1 MLFDTPSFAPA
12 GQIKTAED
20 RLRRVGVIDIG
31 SNSVRM
37 VVFDGAARSP
47 AYFFN
52 EKVMCGLGRGLRET
66 GVLSPEGRVAA
77 LAALRRFMALAVQME
92 LGALS
97 AVATAAVREATD
109 GPDFVKEVWL
119 TCGSRIKIATG
130 REEAKLSAQGVL
142 LGWPDAEGVVCDIGG
157 ASMELARIAKGRIT
171 ATETSPLGPLVLQDR
186 PPEDRAKTIAK
197 HVGKLVKA
205 MGPGAPSR
213 LFLVGGSWR
222 AMARI
227 DMARRDYPLHVL
239 HEYKMTPDAVIE
251 TAEWLIGQDPSDLS
265 SLTDTSNARLQLLPT
280 ACEVLVPLVKAL
292 APDEVAISSYG
303 LREGLLYSHMSRAL
317 RKRDPLLEAARYMED
332 AGARFPGFG
341 DALYRWLKPLYRHAE
356 KAELRLIRA
365 ACLLHDVSWRAHPDY
380 RADVCF
386 ETATRANL
394 GGLNHQERVALGVA
408 LLHRYKSGGRA
419 QKGEP
424 SLSVLSEAQ
433 LQAAIA
439 LGKTM
444 RLGAMLSGGSA
455 SLLRETWLTL
465 DGDTLHLG
473 MSRKARI
480 HSGEVVERRLAAVAN
495 VRGLNWT
502 IDT

>member
-1 MLFDTPSFAPA
+1 
-12 GQIKTAED
+12 
-20 RLRRVGVIDIG
+20 
-31 SNSVRM
+31 M

-66 GVLSPEGRVAA
+66 GVLNPEGKIAA
-77 LAALRRFMALAVQME
+77 LAALRRFMALAVEME

-97 AVATAAVREATD
+97 AVATAAVREASD
-109 GPDFVKEVWL
+109 GPEFVKEVWL
-119 TCGSRIKIATG
+119 TCGARIKVATG
-130 REEAKLSAQGVL
+130 REEANLSAQGVL
-142 LGWPDAEGVVCDIGG
+142 LGWPEAEGVVCDIGG
-157 ASMELARIAKGRIT
+157 ASMELARISNGRIT

-186 PPEDRAKTIAK
+186 SPEDRAGVIDR
-197 HVGKLVKA
+197 HVGALVKA
-205 MGPGAPSR
+205 MGAGTPTR

-227 DMARRDYPLHVL
+227 DMARRKYPLHVL
-239 HEYKMTPDAVIE
+239 HEYLMPPEAVME
-251 TAEWLIGQDPSDLS
+251 TAEWLIGQDPADLS
-265 SLTDTSNARLQLLPT
+265 SLTDTSNARLALLPT
-280 ACEVLVPLVKAL
+280 ACEVLVPLVRAL
-292 APDEVAISSYG
+292 DPGEVAISSYG

-317 RKRDPLLEAARYMED
+317 RQRDPLLEAARHMED
-332 AGARFPGFG
+332 ATARFPGFG
-341 DALYRWLKPLYRHAE
+341 DALYHWLKPLYTDAE
-356 KAELRLIRA
+356 KAELRVIRA

-380 RADVCF
+380 RAEVCF

-419 QKGEP
+419 RKGEA
-424 SLSVLSEAQ
+424 SLSVLSEGQ
-433 LQAAIA
+433 LQAAVA

-455 SLLRETWLTL
+455 SLLRETWITL
-465 DGDTLHLG
+465 KGDMLHLG
-473 MSRKARI
+473 MSAKARV
-480 HSGEVVERRLAAVAN
+480 HSGEVVERRLASVAN
-495 VRGLNWT
+495 VRGLKWV